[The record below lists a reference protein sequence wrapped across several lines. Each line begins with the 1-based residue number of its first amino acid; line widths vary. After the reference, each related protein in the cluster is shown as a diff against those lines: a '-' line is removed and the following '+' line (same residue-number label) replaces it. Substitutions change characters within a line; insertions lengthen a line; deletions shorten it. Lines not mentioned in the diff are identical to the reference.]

1 MKFDFKKIFAKKN
14 FDEEEYL
21 DQIVSQ
27 TDENAQITM
36 GVDVIRY
43 FIDQNGKSK
52 YPTIS
57 KVCNFSG
64 EVLPEVGAIIWGPDP
79 THKFMMPYKV
89 ARIDFMEDE
98 ADGISTQHRILIVVR
113 PASNDQI
120 VTQY

>member
-1 MKFDFKKIFAKKN
+1 MKFDFKKIFTKKN

-27 TDENAQITM
+27 TDENAQIIM
-36 GVDVIRY
+36 SVDVIRY

-79 THKFMMPYKV
+79 THKFMMPYKN
-89 ARIDFMEDE
+89 EK
-98 ADGISTQHRILIVVR
+98 
-113 PASNDQI
+113 
-120 VTQY
+120 

>member
-1 MKFDFKKIFAKKN
+1 MAERCIQHQDY
-14 FDEEEYL
+14 YL
-21 DQIVSQ
+21 LPNGI
-27 TDENAQITM
+27 ECF
-36 GVDVIRY
+36 DVIRY

-113 PASNDQI
+113 PASND
-120 VTQY
+120 

>member
-1 MKFDFKKIFAKKN
+1 MKFDFKKIFTKKN

-57 KVCNFSG
+57 KVC
-64 EVLPEVGAIIWGPDP
+64 
-79 THKFMMPYKV
+79 K
-89 ARIDFMEDE
+89 
-98 ADGISTQHRILIVVR
+98 
-113 PASNDQI
+113 
-120 VTQY
+120 